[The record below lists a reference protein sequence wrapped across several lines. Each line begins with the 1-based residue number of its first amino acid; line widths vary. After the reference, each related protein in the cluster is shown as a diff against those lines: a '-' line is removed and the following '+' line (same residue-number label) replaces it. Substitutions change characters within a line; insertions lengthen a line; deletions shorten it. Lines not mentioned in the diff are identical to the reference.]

1 MTDKA
6 FTHVAPL
13 IVPMADDQHPLRL
26 LMRGYED
33 KYPHKLV
40 KDFSRV
46 TNRIV
51 ELWNDPAAMEEYFH
65 SLLVMD
71 RHDRKGFPPDVA
83 AEIFSLNLAYDVIRA
98 RKAEASADLWGT
110 EQEAKEELER
120 LRLQPTIANFARAA
134 EAGDVSSC
142 KLFLSANLNVD
153 VRDTRHWTPLMIASF
168 NGREELAQML
178 IQHGADV
185 RACDQGGYT
194 PMHWA
199 AFNGY
204 AELIKL
210 LLAKGGAVNAQSHVG
225 ITPLIQAAARG
236 HVATT
241 AELLKG
247 RADPNLAAND
257 GGTPL
262 FKAISNGHLEIV
274 NLLLEAGASLNATM
288 QNGATL
294 VGSAKLARDP
304 KIRDRI
310 AAAVYA
316 LKQQTAKRQE

>member
-6 FTHVAPL
+6 FTPIAPL
-13 IVPMADDQHPLRL
+13 ITQMNDSQHPLRL

-51 ELWNDPAAMEEYFH
+51 ELWDDPAAMEEYFKG
-65 SLLVMD
+65 LLVMD

-83 AEIFSLNLAYDVIRA
+83 AELFTLSLAYDTIRA
-98 RKAEASADLWGT
+98 RKAEASVDLWGT
-110 EQEAKEELER
+110 EEAKEELER
-120 LRLQPTIANFARAA
+120 LHLQPTVANFARAA
-134 EAGDVSSC
+134 EAGDITQC
-142 KLFLSANLNVD
+142 MLFISASLNVD
-153 VRDTRHWTPLMIASF
+153 ARDTRHWTPLMIASF
-168 NGREELAQML
+168 NGKEELAQML

-185 RACDQGGYT
+185 RASDNGGYT

-204 AELIKL
+204 AGLIKL
-210 LLAKGGAVNAQSHVG
+210 LLTKGGAVNAQSRAG
-225 ITPLIQAAARG
+225 ITPIIQAAARG
-236 HVATT
+236 HVETT

-257 GGTPL
+257 GSTPL
-262 FKAISNGHLEIV
+262 FKAVSNGHLEVI
-274 NLLLEAGASLNATM
+274 NLLLEAGASPDATM

-294 VGSAKLARDP
+294 VDSAKLARDP
-304 KIRDRI
+304 KIRERI

-316 LKQQTAKRQE
+316 LRHRDAIRRK